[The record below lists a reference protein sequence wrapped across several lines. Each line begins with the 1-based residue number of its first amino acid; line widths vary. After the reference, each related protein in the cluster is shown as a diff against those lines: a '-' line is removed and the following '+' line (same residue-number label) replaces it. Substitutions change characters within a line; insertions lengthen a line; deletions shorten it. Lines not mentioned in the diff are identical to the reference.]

1 MKFSCTQ
8 ENLKTG
14 LMNVVHIAGKNAN
27 LPILSNVL
35 IDVSDSLIKFV
46 TTDLEIGITASVRGK
61 VEKTGRAAVN
71 AKLLTDYI
79 NLLPNTR
86 VDVELTDTE
95 LKINCG
101 NFNTNIKSEDAS
113 DYPIIPA
120 IDKSN
125 CFIFNFEE
133 FKQTVGG
140 VIFAAAT
147 DETRIELSGAC
158 FEFKDNELIL
168 AATDSYRLIERKI
181 KYKNKQ
187 TGELERKKIIIPC
200 KTLAEVVRISTRSD
214 AIEITEEKTEK
225 EIKLYVSENQ
235 VMFAYDDVELVSRV
249 IEGQYPDYQQIIP
262 VVPAE
267 NKITAKIGRR
277 ELIQAVKASA
287 LFSQTNINDVEIS
300 CQSST
305 NKAIVN
311 SVSGQTGKSV
321 VEVPMEAQGDDKSVV
336 LNYKYL
342 IDGLNSFA
350 GERVILEIADGNTPV
365 ILRIEDQADCLYI
378 IMPIKK

>member
-35 IDVSDSLIKFV
+35 INVSDSLIKFI
-46 TTDLEIGITASVRGK
+46 TTDLEIGVTVSVRGK
-61 VEKTGRAAVN
+61 VEKTGQVAVN

-86 VDVELTDTE
+86 VDIELVNEE

-101 NFNTNIKSEDAS
+101 NFNTNIKSEDAG

-120 IDKSN
+120 VEKNN
-125 CFIFNFEE
+125 CFTFAFED
-133 FKQTVGG
+133 FKQAVGG

-158 FEFKDNELIL
+158 FEFKENELVL
-168 AATDSYRLIERKI
+168 AATDSYRLIERKL
-181 KYKNKQ
+181 KYKSKKI
-187 TGELERKKIIIPC
+187 GELERKRIIIPG
-200 KTLAEVVRISTRSD
+200 KTLAEVVRISTRGD
-214 AIEITEEKTEK
+214 LIEITEEKTEK

-235 VMFAYDDVELVSRV
+235 VLFAYDDVELVSRI

-262 VVPAE
+262 NIAAE

-287 LFSQTNINDVEIS
+287 LFSQNNVNDVEIN
-300 CQSST
+300 CQAG
-305 NKAIVN
+305 KVIVN
-311 SVSGQTGKSV
+311 SVSGQAGKSI
-321 VEVPMEAQGDDKSVV
+321 VEVSAEAQGQDKSVI

-350 GERVILEIADGNTPV
+350 GERVILEIADANTPV